1 MPEIIA
7 DNISIVETKE
17 LEGATRLEAEYY
29 NKPSFIVNNFLKGGK
44 IIDYV
49 QYGTSED
56 LNEKLKGYPVL
67 RLNEFDG
74 SFIGSPSKYCNKIT
88 SEVFNKLVLKERD
101 ILVCRT
107 NGNPKL
113 VGKSAVVMEDA
124 NMAFASYLFRVRP
137 KASLINSTTL
147 SVYLNSCIGR
157 REIERNLMVSNQA
170 NFSPDKF
177 RDIKVP
183 LFSSEFQAIIDNIV
197 HRAYLNHKCSKLLY
211 SQAEALLLEELNIKN
226 VDLSH
231 EPCYEVNSADTIIAN
246 RIDAEYY
253 QPKYERVIE
262 AIENSKYGWCKL
274 PDRITNIIDK
284 YDPYKEQ
291 ERNFRYIELS
301 NINPSIGV
309 IDDYLEL
316 KGKDLPSRARM
327 LIREGDVIISS
338 VEGSID
344 KVALVDNIHDGCI
357 ASTGF
362 FVFRANENTLP
373 EYALVLCK
381 SILIQKQLEKLSSGT
396 ILAAVP
402 KNLVETFII
411 PDVPKEAQKEIA
423 ILIRQPH
430 SARRQAK
437 ELLEQAKQK
446 VEEMIEKGTLNGMK
460 KMF

>member
-88 SEVFNKLVLKERD
+88 SEVFNKLVLKEGD

-231 EPCYEVNSADTIIAN
+231 EPCYEVNSVDTIAAN

-262 AIENSKYGWCKL
+262 AIRKNNHKLLTHFIKEYSTGYPFSSKSYLEKGIPLIRINNIQKGQL
-274 PDRITNIIDK
+274 GLQDVVYIKESDINLSPRDVVITNDI
-284 YDPYKEQ
+284 
-291 ERNFRYIELS
+291 
-301 NINPSIGV
+301 V
-309 IDDYLEL
+309 I
-316 KGKDLPSRARM
+316 SM
-327 LIREGDVIISS
+327 
-338 VEGSID
+338 
-344 KVALVDNIHDGCI
+344 
-357 ASTGF
+357 
-362 FVFRANENTLP
+362 
-373 EYALVLCK
+373 
-381 SILIQKQLEKLSSGT
+381 SGT
-396 ILAAVP
+396 IGASAVIDEFIGKAIINQRILKIRLKDIDADYLCLVLNSIIGSMQFNRIGTGGVQTNISYKDM
-402 KNLVETFII
+402 KNILI
-411 PDVPKEAQKEIA
+411 PLCNKKLEIA
-423 ILIRQPH
+423 NLIRQSH
-430 SARRQAK
+430 SACSQAK
-437 ELLEQAKQK
+437 ELLEKAKRK
-446 VEEMIEKGTLNGMK
+446 VEEMIEKGGNNYGLI
-460 KMF
+460 